1 MNIIRKKKNLTTF
14 WYVESFGEARM
25 VAKAFERIWCKVCEI
40 SELVGNVGKQ
50 FDSMKQ

>member
-1 MNIIRKKKNLTTF
+1 MWLHFDMWK
-14 WYVESFGEARM
+14 VVVEARM
-25 VAKAFERIWCKVCEI
+25 VAKAFERIWYKVCEI